1 MTFIRNRKHAAKL
14 ATSTI
19 AAMLAVAAS
28 ASPSSAQAG
37 GPGGATGAAAGSST
51 GTSNGAPTAGAP
63 GTAPASPASPGAPSG
78 TAPSTEAAPATSPS
92 TGTASEPATNSAP
105 NPNNGALES
114 VGSIPTP
121 ESAGDNTNIAPVHY
135 DLNRT
140 ITEALAASTDLA
152 NAIRNVEIDNKKSDE
167 AKANARPHVSGEGQ
181 ATRFDQA
188 TKVSFGGGAPIQ
200 IIGDHT
206 ELVALNVSDN
216 LDIAG
221 EIAAAADQSHLQSLE
236 DRVIAQQIANRR
248 ILNAHTVYY
257 NLLRAQ
263 HQVSVAQASLATAT
277 TQQKLAVQLNQQQ
290 VGQKIDVLRANTQVA
305 TAQQQL
311 TAAENNLGIARQNF
325 DNLVGQP
332 IDTPVTVD
340 DISGVTVGEP
350 VTSSTQVGA
359 PSPNITLYTVPESEV
374 EGIDLNKTIAAADDR
389 RPEVLAAA
397 LEVRVQQTGIKI
409 ARSGLEPSLSLA
421 AAGDYYPTTSFQSPR
436 QRTASIT
443 ATLQLPLYDG
453 GATRDKVDE
462 AKLKT
467 ENAKASLSARK
478 NDVALDVGQAYL
490 NLITAASQV
499 DAANSALQQAIGA
512 RQLAQ
517 IRYEGQVGLYL
528 EVTDAESALVT
539 AENNQVNAVYDY
551 FVAKA
556 NFQNAT
562 GTPDVP
568 ANAVYPVAPT
578 K

>member
-1 MTFIRNRKHAAKL
+1 MTILKETKHAARI

-28 ASPSSAQAG
+28 ATSSIAQAG
-37 GPGGATGAAAGSST
+37 GPGASAGSAT
-51 GTSNGAPTAGAP
+51 GTSSGAPTSGAAGE
-63 GTAPASPASPGAPSG
+63 APASQA
-78 TAPSTEAAPATSPS
+78 APSTASPS
-92 TGTASEPATNSAP
+92 TGEANEPAVNSVTA
-105 NPNNGALES
+105 
-114 VGSIPTP
+114 GSMPSP
-121 ESAGDNTNIAPVHY
+121 ELAGVNTNMAPIHY

-140 ITEALAASTDLA
+140 ITEAIAASTDLA
-152 NAIRNVEIDNKKSDE
+152 DAVRNVEIDNKKSDE
-167 AKANARPHVSGEGQ
+167 AKAAARPHVTGQGQ

-188 TKVSFGGGAPIQ
+188 TKVSIGGSPPIEVV
-200 IIGDHT
+200 GDHT
-206 ELVALNVSDN
+206 ELVSLNISDN
-216 LDIAG
+216 LDITG

-263 HQVSVAQASLATAT
+263 HQVSVAQASLATAK
-277 TQQKLAVQLNQQQ
+277 TQQNLAVQLNQQQ

-311 TAAENNLGIARQNF
+311 TAAQNNLGIARQNF

-332 IDTPVTVD
+332 IGTPVTVD
-340 DISGVTVGEP
+340 DISGVTVGES
-350 VTSSTQVGA
+350 VTSSSQVGA
-359 PSPNITLYTVPESEV
+359 PSPNISLFTVPETEV
-374 EGIDLNKTIAAADDR
+374 TGIDLNNTITAAYNR

-409 ARSGLEPSLSLA
+409 ARSGLEPSLTLSG
-421 AAGDYYPTTSFQSPR
+421 AGDYYPTTSFQAPR

-443 ATLQLPLYDG
+443 ATLQIPLYDG
-453 GATRDKVDE
+453 GATRDKVDQ

-478 NDVALDVGQAYL
+478 NDVSLDVGQAYL

-556 NFQNAT
+556 VFQNAT

-568 ANAVYPVAPT
+568 AGAAYPVA